1 MKRLALVIAACT
13 LAACNL
19 APDYERP
26 NAAVPQDW
34 PTGDAYQP
42 ANELQPTLTYRD
54 VFKDANLQT
63 LIARGL
69 QQNQDL
75 AVALA
80 NIDVARAQYRGQRA
94 QILPQIDISASSSR
108 GQGNV
113 NTNAGQSG
121 GGGAQSQ
128 TINSSQSINI
138 GDSSFELDLFGR
150 LRNLSYAAQQRYLAT
165 ETAARSVRLTLIDG
179 IAETYALLA
188 ADRTLLAIA
197 TETQAS
203 AQRTVELTQARLEG
217 GVAPR
222 GDLSAAQTVLQQ
234 AISDVATQKTLVAQD
249 RNALEL
255 LVGGPVAD
263 SELPQSIESL
273 VGSVSEVPAGL
284 DSRVLLARPDVAQA
298 EFQLQAAYAQI
309 GAARAAFFPAISLTA
324 LAGSASSQ
332 LEDLFSDGSFT
343 WRGGIG
349 AVLPVFRGGA
359 NRAGLAQAQAQR
371 DLAVAQYQKAIQTAF
386 REVSDALARRGTIRD
401 QLEAQTTLL
410 SEANLSLELS
420 NARYEA
426 GVDPYLN
433 TLVAQRTFYSAQ
445 RSHTAAQLAEVRNLA
460 QLYKT
465 LGADPLLA
473 NP

>member
-1 MKRLALVIAACT
+1 MKRLVLVIAACA

-26 NAAVPQDW
+26 NANVPQAW
-34 PTGDAYQP
+34 PVGDAYQP
-42 ANELQPTLTYRD
+42 AAASPPLTYRD
-54 VFKDANLQT
+54 VFKDANLQA

-80 NIDVARAQYRGQRA
+80 NIEVARAQYRGQRA
-94 QILPQIDISASSSR
+94 QILPQIDVGASSARSR
-108 GQGNV
+108 VNGN
-113 NTNAGQSG
+113 
-121 GGGAQSQ
+121 
-128 TINSSQSINI
+128 INSNRSVDI

-426 GVDPYLN
+426 GVDPYLT

>member
-1 MKRLALVIAACT
+1 MKRLALIAACS

-19 APDYERP
+19 APTYERP
-26 NAAVPQDW
+26 GAVVPEAW
-34 PTGDAYQP
+34 PAGDAYLP
-42 ANELQPTLTYRD
+42 AAAAPPTLTYQQ
-54 VFKDANLQT
+54 VFTDPNLQA

-75 AVALA
+75 AAALA
-80 NIDVARAQYRGQRA
+80 NIEVARSQYRGQRA
-94 QILPQIDISASSSR
+94 QLLPQIDISASSSR

-113 NTNAGQSG
+113 NTNASQGAG
-121 GGGAQSQ
+121 GGQNQ
-128 TINSSQSINI
+128 TITSSQSINI

-150 LRNLSYAAQQRYLAT
+150 LRNLSYAAQQRYLAS
-165 ETAARSVRLTLIDG
+165 ETAARAVRLTLIDG

-188 ADRTLLAIA
+188 ADRTLLSIA
-197 TETQAS
+197 NETQAS
-203 AQRTVELTQARLEG
+203 AQRTVELTQARLAG

-234 AISDVATQKTLVAQD
+234 AISDVAAQTTLVAQD

-263 SELPQSIESL
+263 SELPASIESL
-273 VGSVSEVPAGL
+273 VGAFNEVPAGL

-298 EFQLQAAYAQI
+298 EYQLQAAYAQI
-309 GAARAAFFPAISLTA
+309 GAARAAFFPTISLTA

-343 WRGGIG
+343 WRSGLG

-359 NRAGLAQAQAQR
+359 NQAALAQAQAQR

-386 REVSDALARRGTIRD
+386 REVADALARRGTIRD
-401 QLEAQTTLL
+401 QLDAQTTLL
-410 SEANLSLELS
+410 AEADLSLELS
-420 NARYEA
+420 TARYEA

-433 TLVAQRTFYSAQ
+433 TLVAQRTLYSAQ
-445 RSHTAAQLAEVRNLA
+445 KSHTAAQLAEVRNLA